1 MRKRISEPFQ
11 FSAVA
16 IQAIINNGITIV
28 VNYILQKRLTIMV
41 YWAKQCHRLAKNNE
55 AMLFTQ
61 EEQEAYGTMM
71 NSEPDR
77 ETPVKEPPK
86 FKGSVK

>member
-1 MRKRISEPFQ
+1 
-11 FSAVA
+11 
-16 IQAIINNGITIV
+16 
-28 VNYILQKRLTIMV
+28 MV
-41 YWAKQCHRLAKNNE
+41 YWANQCHRLAENNE

-77 ETPVKEPPK
+77 ETAVKEPPK
-86 FKGSVK
+86 VKGSVK